1 MQLRFEDILVD
12 TGAREVLR
20 GGRREQVTPKA
31 FDLLVLLVDEA
42 PRVVR
47 KRELHE
53 RLWPDTFVSDVTL
66 VGLVKELRRA
76 LNDRGADARVI
87 RTAHGV
93 GYACCAAV
101 EKPRPSRSAV
111 SCWIVV
117 GTRKVPLQDGD
128 NLIGR
133 DPAAIVRVDA
143 EGVSRRHACV
153 TVGHDGVMIE
163 DLESKN
169 GTSVNDE
176 PIGGTMTLSDGDRIL
191 IGATVVVFHALASG
205 RSTETL
211 TPPVR
216 NRKQSSTQ
224 RKA

>member
-1 MQLRFEDILVD
+1 MTARFAGFTLDAEQRRLAL
-12 TGAREVLR
+12 GEREIHL
-20 GGRREQVTPKA
+20 TPKA

-76 LNDRGADARVI
+76 LDDRGADARVI

-111 SCWIVV
+111 SCWMVV

-133 DPAAIVRVDA
+133 DPAAVVRVDA

-153 TVGHDGVMIE
+153 TGGHDGVIIE

-176 PIGGTMTLSDGDRIL
+176 PIGGPMTLSDGDRIL

-205 RSTETL
+205 RSTEAL

-216 NRKQSSTQ
+216 NRKQSSA
-224 RKA
+224 RHKA